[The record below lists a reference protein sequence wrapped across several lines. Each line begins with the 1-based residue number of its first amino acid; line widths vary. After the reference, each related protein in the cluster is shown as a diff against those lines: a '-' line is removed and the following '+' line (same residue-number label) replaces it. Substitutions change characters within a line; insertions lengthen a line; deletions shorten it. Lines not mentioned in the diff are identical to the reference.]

1 MLFNHTKTNG
11 CWIENLTSQVVTT
24 NFAFLP
30 GFSITLSD
38 PNDVTCP
45 SDNPMQGKFRNLARR
60 FFRSQDEQK
69 SPPLIPSSAG
79 FQFNPDDAVPE
90 IFEYLRI
97 PSFSGKHDK
106 FVIQITSIVLF
117 GLRKGLSEKYIT
129 DISRIFLRHKCRDR
143 SDPSLYYKSLIHL
156 WSLEQPAFY
165 NLINKALAEAN
176 QDDLHLLRY
185 IIYDYFMLFWT
196 KAIPYY
202 AGILYR
208 GIHVPD
214 EIINELYEFIGK
226 TICFTCFTS
235 TTKNRRR
242 ADLGGNVLF
251 IIETISSYR
260 QDIAGNNSNADIS
273 TISQF
278 PEEEEVLYPPLTSF
292 ILMDIQKEKDLYVIR
307 LTEVSGC
314 SHMLAFFHDLNRR
327 RTPNSV
333 FTGLHFSYHTSSYGT

>member
-11 CWIENLTSQVVTT
+11 CWIENLTSQVVTP
-24 NFAFLP
+24 NFVNLP
-30 GFSITLSD
+30 CFSITQSD
-38 PNDVTCP
+38 PDNVTCP
-45 SDNPMQGKFRNLARR
+45 SDSPMQDDVGSFVRR
-60 FFRSQDEQK
+60 FFQPQDEHQ

-117 GLRKGLSEKYIT
+117 GLKKRVSEKHIT
-129 DISRIFLRHKCRDR
+129 DICRIFLRHKCRNH
-143 SDPSLYYKSLIHL
+143 SDPSLYYKLLIHL

-214 EIINELYEFIGK
+214 EIINELYEFIE
-226 TICFTCFTS
+226 TNQFS
-235 TTKNRRR
+235 
-242 ADLGGNVLF
+242 DLVQP
-251 IIETISSYR
+251 S
-260 QDIAGNNSNADIS
+260 
-273 TISQF
+273 
-278 PEEEEVLYPPLTSF
+278 
-292 ILMDIQKEKDLYVIR
+292 
-307 LTEVSGC
+307 
-314 SHMLAFFHDLNRR
+314 
-327 RTPNSV
+327 
-333 FTGLHFSYHTSSYGT
+333 